1 MSINKVRGRGEHPTC
16 QRSIGKNNDNQTMI
30 FLVVVV
36 FNKGG
41 ILEDYA

>member
-1 MSINKVRGRGEHPTC
+1 MSINKARRRRKHSTC

-36 FNKGG
+36 FNKAG
-41 ILEDYA
+41 ILED

>member
-1 MSINKVRGRGEHPTC
+1 MSINNARGRGEHPTC
-16 QRSIGKNNDNQTMI
+16 QISIGKTNDNQTMI
-30 FLVVVV
+30 VLVVMV